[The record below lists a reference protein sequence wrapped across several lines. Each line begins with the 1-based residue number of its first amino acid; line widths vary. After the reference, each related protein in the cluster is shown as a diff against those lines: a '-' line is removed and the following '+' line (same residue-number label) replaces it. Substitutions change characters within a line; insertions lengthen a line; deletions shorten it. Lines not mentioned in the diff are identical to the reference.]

1 MPPGNPDRKHAFYI
15 VPCLIRALERWLEL
29 LFVLPIL
36 RVLFEIDRWARE
48 GGSVSKYSR
57 NAAEHL
63 HNSSFWQVNL
73 FDLSEVSRSWHKIE
87 CRICL
92 VSSKLL
98 CMWWSIGES
107 YGNKKRKKNHFCQ
120 LADSMPTY
128 VKEDTRPP
136 EIVAFYFMPGA
147 SHQPVG
153 VVCTDITLT
162 IVTLACT

>member
-1 MPPGNPDRKHAFYI
+1 MPHL
-15 VPCLIRALERWLEL
+15 PCLIKTIMY
-29 LFVLPIL
+29 VM
-36 RVLFEIDRWARE
+36 IDW
-48 GGSVSKYSR
+48 GK
-57 NAAEHL
+57 L
-63 HNSSFWQVNL
+63 WQQ
-73 FDLSEVSRSWHKIE
+73 
-87 CRICL
+87 
-92 VSSKLL
+92 
-98 CMWWSIGES
+98 
-107 YGNKKRKKNHFCQ
+107 KKKKNHFCQ